1 MHCQACN
8 RLLSDFE
15 STRKHA
21 ITFEFLDLCKVCFE
35 DVKTI
40 IPTIDNRSL
49 MTEQDF
55 DVDDD
60 NDNDLYS
67 GDSSGTSLE
76 DLDAYIN
83 YEVDSEDSRGSYDV

>member
-40 IPTIDNRSL
+40 IPTIDRREL

-55 DVDDD
+55 DDEPEDDLD
-60 NDNDLYS
+60 T
-67 GDSSGTSLE
+67 GASLE
-76 DLDAYIN
+76 DIDTLYS
-83 YEVDSEDSRGSYDV
+83 YVVDSVGDYDDEH

>member
-35 DVKTI
+35 DVKTL
-40 IPTIDNRSL
+40 IPTIDRREL

-55 DVDDD
+55 DDEPEDDLD
-60 NDNDLYS
+60 
-67 GDSSGTSLE
+67 TMPSLE
-76 DLDAYIN
+76 NDDALYGLCSTEK
-83 YEVDSEDSRGSYDV
+83 YSSDDYDV

>member
-35 DVKTI
+35 DVKTL
-40 IPTIDNRSL
+40 IPTIDRREL

-55 DVDDD
+55 DDEPEDDLD
-60 NDNDLYS
+60 
-67 GDSSGTSLE
+67 TMPSLE
-76 DLDAYIN
+76 DVDDYIDYVVDSRDD
-83 YEVDSEDSRGSYDV
+83 YEV

>member
-40 IPTIDNRSL
+40 IPTIDRREL

-55 DVDDD
+55 DADDD
-60 NDNDLYS
+60 DEADLDT
-67 GDSSGTSLE
+67 GVSLE
-76 DLDAYIN
+76 DDAALYS
-83 YEVDSEDSRGSYDV
+83 YHDTMKLSSDDYDV